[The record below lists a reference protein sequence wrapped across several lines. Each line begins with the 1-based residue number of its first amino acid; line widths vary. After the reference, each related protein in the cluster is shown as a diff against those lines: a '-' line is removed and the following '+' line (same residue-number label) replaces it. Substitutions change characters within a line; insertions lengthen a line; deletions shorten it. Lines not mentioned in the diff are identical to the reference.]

1 MKTLLQIKETIDRHS
16 DFCRHQYYVKRL
28 SVFSYIV
35 DEIKTNRTTLY
46 VLVEFQKPV
55 NLFQQAALEDYLSA
69 ILEQR
74 VDLVPSSNL
83 KREIKDY
90 NAMSLIIKEH

>member
-1 MKTLLQIKETIDRHS
+1 MKTLLQIKQTIDKHS
-16 DFCRHQYYVKRL
+16 DFCRQQYYVKRL

-35 DEIKTNRTTLY
+35 DERRINQATLY
-46 VLVEFQKPV
+46 VMVEFQKPV
-55 NLFQQAALEDYLSA
+55 NLFQQFALEDYLST

-83 KREIKDY
+83 KKEIKDY
-90 NAMSLIIKEH
+90 EVTNY

>member
-1 MKTLLQIKETIDRHS
+1 MKTLLQINETIDRHS

-28 SVFSYIV
+28 SVFSYII
-35 DEIKTNRTTLY
+35 DENRTNKPTLY
-46 VLVEFQKPV
+46 ILVEFRKPV
-55 NLFQQAALEDYLSA
+55 NLFQQAALEDYLST

-83 KREIKDY
+83 KKEIIDY
-90 NAMSLIIKEH
+90 NHRNLTNH